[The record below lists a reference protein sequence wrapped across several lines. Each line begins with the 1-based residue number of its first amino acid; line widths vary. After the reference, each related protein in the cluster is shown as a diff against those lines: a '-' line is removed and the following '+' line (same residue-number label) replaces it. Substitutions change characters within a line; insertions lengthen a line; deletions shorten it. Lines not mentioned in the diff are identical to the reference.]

1 MSPRQLKKWRR
12 SNRRGLTRV
21 IAAEG
26 RLTSY
31 SILGWNHF
39 INPVSAFRL
48 SFCFCYVDND
58 TVLYVMSC
66 QNLSNQ
72 ITWTYVLKP

>member
-1 MSPRQLKKWRR
+1 MSPRQLKKRRR

-26 RLTSY
+26 GLTSY

-39 INPVSAFRL
+39 IYPVFAFRL
-48 SFCFCYVDND
+48 SFCYVDND

-66 QNLSNQ
+66 ENMSNQ
-72 ITWTYVLKP
+72 ITWMYVPKP